1 MTNEIKLYGSIGYP
15 GITSAT
21 FKSLLADCDPSQE
34 LVIRIDSEGGSVF
47 DGLGIH
53 DAITAWPGPVRAVV
67 ESSAFSIASF
77 IAMAASKV
85 EITENGYLM
94 LHNPYTVTEGDS
106 EELQKQA
113 DLLGKLRD
121 SMVSAY
127 ATKTGK
133 SREEVEAAMRA
144 ETWLDAREAQ
154 ASGYVDSILPTA
166 RKSVAVARFTGNM
179 PERVQ
184 SSLNA
189 SGHSSGE
196 VETQKGN
203 NPMSNP
209 KILATTKSIKLR
221 WPSAKSDFIVAALD
235 QEMTDEQVAEMYHSE
250 MVKENEMLKAKI
262 AAMEEEMVALKAK
275 AQEMT
280 VTEVEED
287 DEEEKM
293 VVMPAAK
300 ARPGVAPVASVTA
313 SKPVASAKAQ
323 WEGVVATYTAQGL
336 KKADAARKAAREHAG
351 LRDAVIAE
359 ANNK

>member
-1 MTNEIKLYGSIGYP
+1 M
-15 GITSAT
+15 
-21 FKSLLADCDPSQE
+21 
-34 LVIRIDSEGGSVF
+34 F

-53 DAITAWPGPVRAVV
+53 DAITAWPGPVRAIV

-77 IAMAASKV
+77 IAMAAGKV

-121 SMVSAY
+121 SMVTAY

-196 VETQKGN
+196 TADQKEI
-203 NPMSNP
+203 PLMSSNP
-209 KILATTKSIKLR
+209 KPVATVKFIQARFGKAS
-221 WPSAKSDFIVAALD
+221 SDFIVKAVAA
-235 QEMTDEQVAEMYHSE
+235 EMTEDQVAEMYYSE
-250 MVKENEMLKAKI
+250 MVKENEMLKAKL